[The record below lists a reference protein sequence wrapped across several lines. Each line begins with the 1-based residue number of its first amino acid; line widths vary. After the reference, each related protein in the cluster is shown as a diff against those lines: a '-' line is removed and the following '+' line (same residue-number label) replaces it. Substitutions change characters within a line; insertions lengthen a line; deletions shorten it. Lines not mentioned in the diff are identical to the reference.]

1 VHHEGE
7 RLRVHLVDQPVE
19 ACDLRLAIGRIAQ
32 RAERDV
38 ACRQRRERR
47 ATSQKSEKQENQ
59 GQTTF
64 SPSPSMKAENVV
76 CP

>member
-7 RLRVHLVDQPVE
+7 RLRVHLVDQPVD

-47 ATSQKSEKQENQ
+47 ATSQKSEQQENQ

-64 SPSPSMKAENVV
+64 SAFIDGDGENVV

>member
-7 RLRVHLVDQPVE
+7 RLRVHLVDQQLE
-19 ACDLRLAIGRIAQ
+19 ARDLRLAIGRIAQ

-47 ATSQKSEKQENQ
+47 AAGNQQE
-59 GQTTF
+59 
-64 SPSPSMKAENVV
+64 S
-76 CP
+76 